1 MFRLFGR
8 SGKDMDYYN
17 NDEIYKLYLENLSK
31 ISKKLNKNKNDPNT
45 RYIAIATLMNRFK
58 VNNGKDVLNI
68 LLTSQRLYLDLKD
81 WLSHGGKEKIVL
93 RKWEDSLSTEKKFRC
108 FVVNNELKVI
118 CQDER
123 YAFFPELVRN
133 KNLYEKLI
141 NDYFNYIFKAKM
153 KIETYVVDF
162 AILKNNEIK

>member
-1 MFRLFGR
+1 
-8 SGKDMDYYN
+8 MDYYN

-81 WLSHGGKEKIVL
+81 WLSHGGKEQIVL